1 MVLFQY
7 GNDRGLSTSK
17 ETPVFVA
24 PTRRKFV
31 LSGTSAALASVTPSV
46 LRANQPTRL
55 TYFAVDVS
63 RSATFESILGAERQ
77 PIDLWR
83 EGWSL
88 AADVEFAVPC
98 PIKAKCDLWAERIT
112 SSGTEY
118 EIASQDDW
126 RKFCVS
132 VVERLQHYRP
142 MGLTYPIHAIHAAR
156 QMVEVGH
163 MVDLCLVYDSH
174 IFFQDGIRYQA
185 GQVWGKDGTINV
197 IDLPYDLEVTGGDRG
212 SYREMMVQ
220 LTADTWGILPDNQ
233 TVGTSGQLAQALT
246 KFAQRSAN
254 LCLTA

>member
-1 MVLFQY
+1 MFV
-7 GNDRGLSTSK
+7 TS
-17 ETPVFVA
+17 
-24 PTRRKFV
+24 TRRQLV
-31 LSGTSAALASVTPSV
+31 LSSAAAALASVTPSV

-88 AADVEFAVPC
+88 ASDIEFAVPC
-98 PIKAKCDLWAERIT
+98 PIKAKCDLWAERINET
-112 SSGTEY
+112 GTTY
-118 EIASQDDW
+118 TIASQDDW

-163 MVDLCLVYDSH
+163 VVDLCLVYDSH
-174 IFFQDGIRYQA
+174 IFFPDGIRYQA
-185 GQVWGKDGTINV
+185 GQVWDKGGTINV

-212 SYREMMVQ
+212 SYRDMLIRLV
-220 LTADTWGILPDNQ
+220 ADRWSGPPGNQ
-233 TVGTSGQLAQALT
+233 TVGTSSQLAQGLT
-246 KFAQRSAN
+246 NFAQRSAN
-254 LCLTA
+254 RCLTA